1 MNKRR
6 KLKIKA
12 YCKLTV
18 FAILNDKNEIQEID
32 DIEEIDEILGNE
44 EVIDI
49 IY

>member
-12 YCKLTV
+12 YCKLTI
-18 FAILNDKNEIQEID
+18 FATLNDKNEIQEIEE
-32 DIEEIDEILGNE
+32 IEEVDEILGDE
-44 EVIDI
+44 EVVDI